1 MKLREEKS
9 IYSANLN
16 EEKYFYSL
24 ITNGF
29 PKKGF

>member
-1 MKLREEKS
+1 MKLREEKLVC
-9 IYSANLN
+9 SANLN
-16 EEKYFYSL
+16 EKKYFYSL